1 MLININMSKQKKNTY
16 IVVIVVL
23 VVIGAVAWFSTQRN
37 RADKIVGE
45 YDEFAECLYDSGMRM
60 YGSKTCSFC
69 ERQRQLFGDSFRFI
83 KEIECDPRNP
93 DSEYE
98 RCIEK
103 GISHTPTWILEDKKG
118 NDVHRFDSGV
128 QSLEDLSAVSGC

>member
-1 MLININMSKQKKNTY
+1 MSKKDTN
-16 IVVIVVL
+16 IAIVVVVIVIGLFVL
-23 VVIGAVAWFSTQRN
+23 FSVQKDR
-37 RADKIVGE
+37 VGQVGGE

-60 YGSKTCSFC
+60 YGSETCSFC
-69 ERQRQLFGDSFRFI
+69 ERQRQLFGESFRFI
-83 KEIECDPRNP
+83 KEIECDPRND

-118 NDVHRFDSGV
+118 NDVHRFESGV
-128 QSLEDLSAVSGC
+128 QSLEALSEVSGC